1 MTGQVAVPL
10 NRSPDDAWR
19 AFLGWPC
26 PLVETARTR
35 QLLRSHVIFSPA
47 PHVRSRTCPALATAL
62 FLLAAGS
69 GPRAE
74 SSGPGETVVAEV
86 RRFSATVLAIGA
98 LRPRIGAEVRVGS
111 LISGRVRRLRAN
123 IGDTV
128 RPGDVIAELE
138 TAELD
143 ATLAERAASLRLA
156 EARLAALD
164 TSSPEGLAR
173 AAAEVTRA
181 TATEQLAS
189 SELKRQEQLLA
200 NRSATGADV
209 EAARERA
216 QVAQSLLATARR
228 EFDLAQRE
236 ARAEHARAAAALDVA
251 RVERSYAVI
260 RAPIAGTIASVST
273 QEGETVAAGL
283 SAPTFV
289 TIVDL
294 RRLQVHAYVDE
305 VDIGKVQVGQG
316 VTFAVDAYPARDFT
330 GRVDAVYPNATIQ
343 DNVVKYIVAVDI
355 LDDSSRLLR
364 PEMTASIRIALAP
377 REALAVPAR
386 AIRRDGGRNVVVVR
400 SDEGDSARPVR
411 IGWRD
416 GAWIEIVDGL
426 RAGERVLLDPPAP
439 APETSR

>member
-1 MTGQVAVPL
+1 MRPPRGSASVRPTAAVLFALVLALDACGPDGASSAEDEIVA
-10 NRSPDDAWR
+10 
-19 AFLGWPC
+19 
-26 PLVETARTR
+26 
-35 QLLRSHVIFSPA
+35 
-47 PHVRSRTCPALATAL
+47 
-62 FLLAAGS
+62 
-69 GPRAE
+69 
-74 SSGPGETVVAEV
+74 AEV
-86 RRFSATVLAIGA
+86 RRFSATVQAIGA
-98 LRPRIGAEVRVGS
+98 LRPRIGAEVKVGS

-128 RPGDVIAELE
+128 RRGDVIAELE

-143 ATLAERAASLRLA
+143 ATLAERSADVRLA

-164 TSSPEGLAR
+164 TTSPEGLAR

-181 TATEQLAS
+181 VASEQFAS
-189 SELKRQEQLLA
+189 SELKRQEQLLTT
-200 NRSATGADV
+200 RSTTMAEV

-236 ARAEHARAAAALDVA
+236 ARAEHARSAAALEVA
-251 RVERSYAVI
+251 RVERSYATI

-305 VDIGKVQVGQG
+305 VDIGKVHVAQA

-355 LDDSSRLLR
+355 LDDSTRLLR
-364 PEMTASIRIALAP
+364 PEMTASVRITLAP

-386 AIRRDGGRNVVVVR
+386 AIRREGGRNVVVVR
-400 SDEGDSARPVR
+400 GEEGDVVRPVR
-411 IGWRD
+411 VGWRD

-426 RAGERVLLDPPAP
+426 RSGERVLLNPPAS
-439 APETSR
+439 ATETSR